1 MRLPRYLGLATSI
14 VGALILGDTG
24 VKAGLISPPGV
35 IIIAMSVISVY
46 TVPDQ
51 APQLT
56 LMRII
61 FLILGGTLGIL
72 GVVGGMI
79 YFVNYMNS
87 LNEYTAPYLAP
98 FSPSVHHLTLR
109 MDFLRRTSQKC
120 MTGQNLL
127 AKKILRG

>member
-1 MRLPRYLGLATSI
+1 M
-14 VGALILGDTG
+14 GDTG

-98 FSPSVHHLTLR
+98 FSPSVHN
-109 MDFLRRTSQKC
+109 DFKDGLFKANITEMYDRPKSFSQKN
-120 MTGQNLL
+120 TKRLSDD
-127 AKKILRG
+127 K